1 MAVRQ
6 VVMLTVEVDG
16 LAEQAK
22 EQLLVHLVNPQE
34 QSMQVEEAAVDLM
47 YPVLCMVD
55 LGDPVEVALDLVQ
68 EEEMALPQRPRQAVA
83 AVEDLEECSLQGMEG
98 MVHLA

>member
-6 VVMLTVEVDG
+6 LGMLTVEVDG

-22 EQLLVHLVNPQE
+22 EQLLVHLVNLQE
-34 QSMQVEEAAVDLM
+34 HYMLVAAAAVDLI
-47 YPVLCMVD
+47 YPVLCMAE
-55 LGDPVEVALDLVQ
+55 LGDPAEVALDLVQ
-68 EEEMALPQRPRQAVA
+68 EEEMALPQRPIQAVA
-83 AVEDLEECSLQGMEG
+83 AVEDLEERPLQGMEG